1 MLPRLKELRAEFGVS
16 QQKLADAVFVTQ
28 SSINKYENHNI
39 EPEIA
44 ILIRIAD
51 YFNTSVDYLIG
62 HTDERRRIE
71 RTETFALNPQEAAML
86 HGYRRLHETDRRC
99 INLTIEAFNRN
110 A

>member
-1 MLPRLKELRAEFGVS
+1 M
-16 QQKLADAVFVTQ
+16 ADAIHVTH

-51 YFNTSVDYLIG
+51 FFNTSVDYLIG

-71 RTETFALNPQEAAML
+71 RTEVYQLNADEAAIITR
-86 HGYRRLHETDRRC
+86 YRCLHENEKNC
-99 INLTIEAFNRN
+99 IRLTMDAFIGSN
-110 A
+110 